1 MPDDRPYIEL
11 EFTGRVLTQ
20 YDSNTLNGTDIVI
33 DYGDGTIINYTGDYS
48 HTYTSNG
55 TYTIRIYGVTSF
67 GSYCFRECSGLKS
80 VIIPE
85 SITSL
90 TAGCFYNCSG
100 LTSIVIPNSVT
111 SLGYRCFFA
120 CTSLTSMIISD
131 NITNIN
137 YECFSNCSSL
147 TDIRFNWT
155 SSTDILRYMSNWI
168 DSTNSSLA
176 FIIPYDTTSLYEA
189 KGYPTAKL
197 KEVPHHLFTDVK
209 RLFLN
214 NKEVK
219 SIVID
224 ETDGGIIYER
234 TTTPIVLSS
243 SSEIDYGQNVI
254 LNGSIPFDTNSIK
267 IYQNDVLIGT
277 TFSSNGVFSYTISN
291 LNAGTYTFKAV
302 FEGDEDH
309 VEGESNGVV
318 VTINKATPVL
328 TLSSDKSVIHYN
340 ETVTLSGTT
349 TVNGTIKIWQ
359 GGMTSPLTSIESVN
373 GTFSYTFT
381 IKRQGTIQ
389 VFATIDATDNY
400 NLASSNI
407 VTLTYSNSTNLTI
420 EVPTLIYSDIFDV
433 TGILTDEDNNPIPN
447 ASIKLYRD
455 TSILEATETTNNNG
469 EVTFHRS
476 APTSI
481 TTYTFQLVF
490 DGDSSYSNSS
500 SSVVTR
506 KVNAETTILNL
517 TSPLNNATYNEGET
531 IPIAGTITTDDGE
544 QLSSENPLIVT
555 VYDENN
561 NRLTVL
567 PIVNGTFS
575 RNITAPSSAGN
586 HSITVKFEGITTIE
600 EPPSVPS
607 APDEEPQE
615 EPQEPQLIYA
625 PSEAT
630 VNITVNAIS
639 LTPSSLTLN
648 ASKTILS
655 SADAFKNWTQPFN
668 MGIDEELEIPY
679 LTPIGSNV
687 ALNNITFP
695 SEFEINY
702 RIKITTNSTTNSS
715 LLFHIGRDSN
725 NGILIGNEDNHARIY
740 TRINNTNSRVAE
752 KTNAFNFQNWADVTI
767 RYDNAI
773 ISVTINNNTINYTLT
788 DPTLINNYFCVY
800 GAYSSNVRFADFEI
814 IDLSDDSIVYS
825 SSKNTSTDITATVL
839 DENDN
844 PCINETVTFHLGLHE
859 IQRTTDNNGVATL
872 DYSSKQLGDVP
883 ISATLN
889 NLSDSLIIEDCN
901 YYNDGTHINDLR
913 IQSGVSCSSDGEWIV
928 ISKSSSGEQF
938 VFPPNPLCCFTGSDN
953 WEMSMKCKTSD
964 YSGQALAIQM
974 NGCNYGSY
982 VGESQYWGYNNSS
995 FFGYLS
1001 GSYTLLDTDKV
1012 TSKRENGYWKLLVN
1026 DNTLIT
1032 TRGYS
1037 WSGLRTPELYTNS
1050 GRRQSIKEWKIKRN
1064 ITLNNLELSSN
1075 KSRINID
1082 NNETVTLTVM
1092 LTSLNLPVANKIITF
1107 KENNEIIGTATTNN
1121 NGVAT
1126 YIYAPSD
1133 YGDYIISA
1141 ECDTLSNSV
1150 SVNANDGSNILYYN
1164 SGADL
1169 SKISDFDVSGA
1180 WASKNNSAGTYTVS
1194 SDGEEWITISR
1205 SGGGNYGH
1213 IPITPLTGINV
1224 EFKIN
1229 LIVEMIAYGDPY
1241 NASYSGLYA
1250 LKKSNNFSCL
1260 YQWGYPFRICRSDK
1274 GSSDNWQIYSN
1285 DGNVSNGIYRYECIF
1300 KSDRVIHNL
1309 YDLNDTRL
1317 KTYTLTGSSL
1327 NHLNDTVEFGI
1338 HTDLN
1343 RNFRIKEIIAE
1354 RLE

>member
-1 MPDDRPYIEL
+1 MPDDRPYIEI
-11 EFTGRVLTQ
+11 EFTGTTLTQ
-20 YDSNTLNGTDIVI
+20 IVSDTTLIGTDIVI
-33 DYGDGTIINYTGDYS
+33 DYGDGTIINYTGNYS
-48 HTYTSNG
+48 HTYNESG
-55 TYTIRIYGVTSF
+55 SYTIRIYGVTSL
-67 GSYCFRECSGLKS
+67 GNN
-80 VIIPE
+80 
-85 SITSL
+85 
-90 TAGCFYNCSG
+90 CFYNCSD
-100 LTSIVIPNSVT
+100 LTSVIIPNSVT
-111 SLGYRCFFA
+111 SIGYSCFRG
-120 CTSLTSMIISD
+120 CHGLTSIIIPSSVTSLGNYCFRTCNSLISVIISESVKSIGHYCF
-131 NITNIN
+131 NYCPNLTNIQLKWA
-137 YECFSNCSSL
+137 SSV
-147 TDIRFNWT
+147 
-155 SSTDILRYMSNWI
+155 DILTYNSNWI
-168 DSTNSSLA
+168 NDATNSNLV
-176 FIIPYDTTSLYEA
+176 FIIPQGTTSLYEE

-197 KEVPHHLFTDVK
+197 VERSLPVSHKLFSDVK
-209 RLFLN
+209 TLFLN

-219 SIVID
+219 SIVIN
-224 ETDGGIIYER
+224 EPDGGIIYEK
-234 TTTPIVLSS
+234 TTTPIVLSAG

-267 IYQNDVLIGT
+267 IYQDDVLIGT
-277 TFSSNGVFSYTISN
+277 TFSSNGIFSYTVSG
-291 LNAGTYTFKAV
+291 LNAGTYTFKAI
-302 FEGDEDH
+302 FEGDESY
-309 VEGESNGVV
+309 VEGESNGIV
-318 VTINKATPVL
+318 VTVNKITPVL
-328 TLSSDKSVIHYN
+328 TLISNRHTIRPG
-340 ETVTLSGTT
+340 EIFTLSGTT
-349 TVNGTIKIWQ
+349 TVNGTIKIYNDSSLW
-359 GGMTSPLTSIESVN
+359 GKTNSSS
-373 GTFSYTFT
+373 GTFSYNASGLYNSTDSPYVGEFYA
-381 IKRQGTIQ
+381 K
-389 VFATIDATDNY
+389 IDNGI
-400 NLASSNI
+400 NNNEGSSNRVSI
-407 VTLTYSNSTNLTI
+407 TVLPRYSTNLTI
-420 EVPTLIYSDIFDV
+420 EVPTLIYSDTFDV
-433 TGILTDEDNNPIPN
+433 TGILTDENNNPIPN

-455 TSILEATETTNNNG
+455 TSILEATATTNNNG
-469 EVTFHRS
+469 EVTFHRD

-481 TTYTFQLVF
+481 TTYDFQLKY
-490 DGDSSYSNSS
+490 DGNQYFSGSNSS
-500 SSVVTR
+500 IVTR
-506 KVNAETTILNL
+506 VVNKETSILNIE
-517 TSPLNNATYNEGET
+517 SPLNESTYTPSNPLAPPLPDTTNEITIEGSLSDNDGTPLSNKTVLMKLEDTTLLTMTTDSEGNFNDSCAISNFNAGEHELNFVFNGDEFYT
-531 IPIAGTITTDDGE
+531 ESIQTITI
-544 QLSSENPLIVT
+544 N
-555 VYDENN
+555 
-561 NRLTVL
+561 
-567 PIVNGTFS
+567 
-575 RNITAPSSAGN
+575 
-586 HSITVKFEGITTIE
+586 IE
-600 EPPSVPS
+600 EQGVP
-607 APDEEPQE
+607 
-615 EPQEPQLIYA
+615 
-625 PSEAT
+625 
-630 VNITVNAIS
+630 
-639 LTPSSLTLN
+639 LTPPSSLTLN

-668 MGIDEELEIPY
+668 IGIDEELEIPY

-715 LLFHIGRDSN
+715 LLFNIGRDSN
-725 NGILIGNEDNHARIY
+725 NGILIGNENNHARIY

-825 SSKNTSTDITATVL
+825 SYENTSTEITALVL
-839 DENDN
+839 DENEN
-844 PCINETVTFHLGLHE
+844 PCSDETVTFHLGLHE
-859 IQRTTDNNGVATL
+859 IQRTTDNDGVATL
-872 DYSSKQLGDVP
+872 KYTTKQMGDVP

-889 NLSDSLIIEDCN
+889 NLSDSLTIEDCN

-913 IQSGVSCSSDGEWIV
+913 IQSGVSCSSNGEWIV

-938 VFPPNPLCCFTGSDN
+938 VFPPNPLCCFNGSDN

-964 YSGQALAIQM
+964 YSGQALAIQI

-1064 ITLNNLELSSN
+1064 ISSNNLELSSD

-1082 NNETVTLTVM
+1082 NNETVTLTVA
-1092 LTSLNLPVANKIITF
+1092 LISLNLPVANKIITF

-1133 YGDYIISA
+1133 YGDYTISA
-1141 ECDTLSNSV
+1141 ECDTLSDSV
-1150 SVNANDGSNILYYN
+1150 SINANDGSNILYYN

-1180 WASKNNSAGTYTVS
+1180 WAAKNNSAGTYTVS

-1229 LIVEMIAYGDPY
+1229 LIVEMIAYGNPY

-1250 LKKSNNFSCL
+1250 LKKSNNFGCL

-1274 GSSDNWQIYSN
+1274 GSSDNWQVYSN
-1285 DGNVSNGIYRYECIF
+1285 DGNVSNGTYRYECIF

-1317 KTYTLTGSSL
+1317 KTVTLTGSSL